1 MTRFSIRLFRI
12 VGRFLPFAV
21 MFLRDR
27 RRFLFFG
34 KARTVSREHHHE
46 RARQLRDAMLA
57 LGPTFIKIG
66 QVLSTRP
73 DVVPEVYA
81 EEFAT
86 LQDAVPPGP
95 YSEMIPAL
103 ATDVGYHSFDD
114 FDPDPIAGGSLAQ
127 VYEARYK
134 GNRVA
139 VKVRRP
145 GIKERIDT
153 DLRVIRR
160 LLPVVTFFAPE
171 RYHFSLRNMADDFER
186 IIQEELNFEREA
198 RMMDEI
204 RDNFS
209 ADSTVTIPHVYT
221 SVSSERILTM
231 EYVDGI
237 KITAVHQLETAG
249 FDPKAIAHQVANA
262 YFTMGLVHGVFH
274 GDPHPGNL
282 AVDDDGRIVFYDF
295 GMSGR
300 FTPAMQEAVIELYLA
315 VVNRDI
321 ETILDVL
328 IEIDAL
334 DPTVNRAK
342 MAAML
347 NLMIDEFEGQ
357 GGVDWRVILTDVLA
371 ELRQFPFRLPPDIM
385 LVIRVGTVSE
395 GVLRELDPEFDF
407 VDAAREFLRTHGF
420 MERGARMMLEELR
433 TDIEATTKALIR
445 IPPKVERALDTII
458 QDETQS
464 RQSTTH
470 HAQLQA
476 VAKPLAY
483 ALLAGFTILGASILS
498 LVDLWCSAG
507 AFIVAGLLLILFYRS
522 MRAKST

>member
-1 MTRFSIRLFRI
+1 
-12 VGRFLPFAV
+12 
-21 MFLRDR
+21 
-27 RRFLFFG
+27 
-34 KARTVSREHHHE
+34 
-46 RARQLRDAMLA
+46 MLT

-86 LQDAVPPGP
+86 LQDAVPPSP
-95 YSEMIPAL
+95 YSEMIPSL
-103 ATDVGYHSFDD
+103 ATDVGYHSYDE

-127 VYEARYK
+127 VYEAVYD
-134 GNRVA
+134 GTRVA

-145 GIKERIDT
+145 GIKDRIDI

-160 LLPVVTFFAPE
+160 LLPVVTFVAPE
-171 RYHFSLRNMADDFER
+171 RYRFSLSNMADDFER
-186 IIQEELNFEREA
+186 IIQEELDFEREA

-204 RDNFS
+204 RDNFGD
-209 ADSTVTIPHVYT
+209 DSTTRIPQVYPD
-221 SVSSERILTM
+221 VSSKRVLTM
-231 EYVDGI
+231 EYIAGI
-237 KITAVHQLETAG
+237 KITDVDQLEVAG
-249 FDPKAIAHQVANA
+249 FDPKTIAHKVANA

-300 FTPAMQEAVIELYLA
+300 FTPAMQENVIQLYLA
-315 VVNRDI
+315 VVNRDVD
-321 ETILDVL
+321 TITDIL

-334 DPTVNRAK
+334 EPTVDRVK

-347 NLMIDEFEGQ
+347 RLMIDEFEGK
-357 GGVDWRVILTDVLA
+357 GDVDWRDILTDVLT

-395 GVLRELDPEFDF
+395 GVLRELDPEFNF
-407 VDAAREFLRTHGF
+407 VQAAREFLRQHGF
-420 MERGARMMLEELR
+420 MERGARMMFDEMR
-433 TDIEATTKALIR
+433 TDVEASAKALVH
-445 IPPKVERALDTII
+445 IPPKLERALDTII
-458 QDETQS
+458 QNEGQS
-464 RQSTTH
+464 HRPTPDQV
-470 HAQLQA
+470 QLQA

-498 LVDLWCSAG
+498 LVDLWYSTG